1 MSILVASWTLKSL
14 VGCIIWGA
22 SSGAGSV
29 ITSFWKERICSL
41 AFSAS
46 LARDK
51 RSAALGHSVQEGKRL
66 STVPKRTWAQH
77 EKGV

>member
-51 RSAALGHSVQEGKRL
+51 RSAAFGARRKAPFYG
-66 STVPKRTWAQH
+66 AQTDF
-77 EKGV
+77 GSA